1 MKKILSATA
10 MAAALVA
17 TSAGAAAASHDHYV
31 SREDRNG
38 QTHCRYIAE
47 GQTSKEADE
56 GGGHQFHDH
65 VHNGQPGDD
74 ERGTDFNK
82 SDNVAECDTVTQSG
96 QGPRP

>member
-17 TSAGAAAASHDHYV
+17 TSAGAAAASHDHYI

-65 VHNGQPGDD
+65 VHTGQPGSDD
-74 ERGTDFNK
+74 HGNDFNK
-82 SDNVAECDTVTQSG
+82 SSEVAECDTVTGPGSG
-96 QGPRP
+96 SRP